1 MSGTP
6 VIAAG
11 DDGLREH
18 AKRRYKRTRTG
29 CLRCRAQH
37 RKCDE
42 EKPQCRRCTDSGVA
56 CKYIARVSF
65 LEKNS
70 RTLPGATYPSPSLT
84 VATREYPAL
93 EVR

>member
-37 RKCDE
+37 RKCKSIINVD
-42 EKPQCRRCTDSGVA
+42 
-56 CKYIARVSF
+56 
-65 LEKNS
+65 
-70 RTLPGATYPSPSLT
+70 
-84 VATREYPAL
+84 TRDM
-93 EVR
+93 RI